1 MSSLSGVVGKFLHEY
16 QVNTPKRLKVIDA
29 YLAYVLFTGIFQV
42 RGAGLFAVF
51 LNWLCMLES

>member
-29 YLAYVLFTGIFQV
+29 YLAYVLFTGIFQA
-42 RGAGLFAVF
+42 RGAGLFTVF

>member
-42 RGAGLFAVF
+42 LLVIHCSLFF
-51 LNWLCMLES
+51 